1 MNEAQKKNKLKII
14 YLFIP
19 VFAVITTFLIFCAIL
34 PMNFSADEINISNE
48 WEAPERLPYPV
59 NSPEWEDGPSISPDG
74 KTLYFARGRDRDVK
88 TYFSEKIAGGWS
100 QPIPLDINL
109 ESFPTG
115 APHTQDGKILY
126 FASIRPG
133 VLGLGDIYVSRKAN
147 GKWKEVI
154 NLGKP
159 INTKDMESEPFI
171 SLNNRELYFT
181 STRKGG
187 KGNADIWMAK
197 KAKKEWSEPVN
208 LGSPVNSEFEETQP
222 FVTQD
227 GEELYFVA
235 VNRKG
240 VPGPA
245 IFRSVKQGEKWGEVQ
260 VVISGFVGEPTLTAD
275 QKTLFFVHLI
285 RKNGK
290 LIDGEIMFTR
300 RRNN

>member
-1 MNEAQKKNKLKII
+1 MSDVQDQKRLKSIC
-14 YLFIP
+14 LFSFLL
-19 VFAVITTFLIFCAIL
+19 VVIATFYIFCAIL
-34 PMNFSADEINISNE
+34 PMNIPADEIKVSNE
-48 WEAPERLPYPV
+48 WGPPERLPYPV

-74 KTLYFARGRDRDVK
+74 KTLYFARGRDLDVK
-88 TYFSEKIAGGWS
+88 TYLSEKIAGGWS

-126 FASIRPG
+126 FASVRPG
-133 VLGLGDIYVSRKAN
+133 VVGSGDIFVSRKVN
-147 GKWKEVI
+147 GKWKEVM
-154 NLGKP
+154 NLGKS

-171 SLNNRELYFT
+171 SLNNRELYFA

-187 KGNADIWMAK
+187 KGDADIWMAQK
-197 KAKKEWSEPVN
+197 TKNRWNKPIN

-227 GEELYFVA
+227 GKELYFVA

-240 VPGPA
+240 IPGPA
-245 IFRSVKQGEKWGEVQ
+245 IFKSVKQGEKWGEVQ

-285 RKNGK
+285 RKSGK

>member
-1 MNEAQKKNKLKII
+1 MNEVQNQNRLKII

-19 VFAVITTFLIFCAIL
+19 VLAFIATFLSSCAAL
-34 PMNFSADEINISNE
+34 PVNNYADEIKVSNE
-48 WEAPERLPYPV
+48 WDPPERVPYPI

-74 KTLYFARGRDRDVK
+74 RVLYFTRGRGRDVK
-88 TYFSEKIAGGWS
+88 TYFSEKIDGGWS

-115 APHTQDGKILY
+115 APHTQYGKILY
-126 FASIRPG
+126 FSSIRPG
-133 VLGLGDIYVSRKAN
+133 TLGLGDIYVSRNVN
-147 GKWKEVI
+147 GKWKEVK
-154 NLGKP
+154 NLGKA

-171 SLNNRELYFT
+171 SSNNRVLYFA

-187 KGNADIWMAK
+187 KGKADIWMAK
-197 KAKKEWSEPVN
+197 KAEKGWSEPVN
-208 LGSPVNSEFEETQP
+208 LDSPVNSEFEETQP

-285 RKNGK
+285 RKSGE

-300 RRNN
+300 RKNN

>member
-1 MNEAQKKNKLKII
+1 MSKVQNQKRLKSIC
-14 YLFIP
+14 LFSFLLVAI
-19 VFAVITTFLIFCAIL
+19 ATFYIFCAIL
-34 PMNFSADEINISNE
+34 PMNISADDINISNE
-48 WEAPERLPYPV
+48 WDPPERVPNPV

-74 KTLYFARGRDRDVK
+74 NTLYFARGRDLDVK
-88 TYFSEKIAGGWS
+88 TYVSEKIAGGWS

-126 FASIRPG
+126 FASVRPG
-133 VLGLGDIYVSRKAN
+133 VVGSGDIFVSRKVN
-147 GKWKEVI
+147 GKWKEVM

-171 SLNNRELYFT
+171 SLDSRELYFA

-187 KGNADIWMAK
+187 KGNTDIWMAE

-208 LGSPVNSEFEETQP
+208 LGSPVNSELEETQP

-227 GEELYFVA
+227 GKELYFVA

-240 VPGPA
+240 IPGPA
-245 IFRSVKQGEKWGEVQ
+245 IFKSVKQGEKWGEVQ

-285 RKNGK
+285 RKSGK

>member
-1 MNEAQKKNKLKII
+1 MNI
-14 YLFIP
+14 
-19 VFAVITTFLIFCAIL
+19 
-34 PMNFSADEINISNE
+34 SADDINISNE
-48 WEAPERLPYPV
+48 WDPPERVPNPV

-74 KTLYFARGRDRDVK
+74 NTLYFARGRDLDVK
-88 TYFSEKIAGGWS
+88 TYVSEKIAGGWS

-126 FASIRPG
+126 FASVRPG
-133 VLGLGDIYVSRKAN
+133 VVGSGDIFVSRKVN
-147 GKWKEVI
+147 GKWKEVM

-171 SLNNRELYFT
+171 SLDSRELYFA

-187 KGNADIWMAK
+187 KGNTDIWMAE

-208 LGSPVNSEFEETQP
+208 LGSPVNSELEETQP

-227 GEELYFVA
+227 GKELYFVA

-240 VPGPA
+240 IPGPA
-245 IFRSVKQGEKWGEVQ
+245 IFKSVKQGEKWGEVQ

-275 QKTLFFVHLI
+275 GKTLFFVHLI
-285 RKNGK
+285 RKSGK